1 LICEIDEAYDLDS
14 NLGVS
19 RSMRVEI
26 LANGKQRR
34 RWSADDRT
42 MIVAEASA
50 AGAKVS
56 VVARKHGLSPGQIF
70 AWRREARAKDLGA
83 PAAPGLVPVHVA
95 APEPTAT
102 SQQPTPEEPPRS
114 ARPVATKK
122 GLIEIDFG
130 SGRRVRVDADVD
142 AAALAVVLDVL
153 ERR

>member
-1 LICEIDEAYDLDS
+1 
-14 NLGVS
+14 
-19 RSMRVEI
+19 
-26 LANGKQRR
+26 LA
-34 RWSADDRT
+34 
-42 MIVAEASA
+42 
-50 AGAKVS
+50 
-56 VVARKHGLSPGQIF
+56 
-70 AWRREARAKDLGA
+70 
-83 PAAPGLVPVHVA
+83 PVHVA